1 MRALVETS
9 LRWSAIA
16 GDAAATDRLG
26 RALGSSSPDGGTLLL
41 DGPLG
46 VGKTTLAQ
54 GIARGCGVEQPVTSP
69 TYNLVLH
76 YQGLRPFTHV
86 DLYRLEDASDLM
98 TLDLDDILSADG
110 VTCIEWPA
118 LVRSAIPPPF
128 AEITI
133 ERAPSPEAPEG
144 RRIRGRCLGEGWQ
157 AARAALESAGAVIA
171 P

>member
-1 MRALVETS
+1 MRALLETS

-16 GDAAATDRLG
+16 GDAAVTDRLG
-26 RALGSSSPDGGTLLL
+26 RALGSASPDGAALLL

-54 GIARGCGVEQPVTSP
+54 GIARGCGVERPVASP

-76 YQGLRPFTHV
+76 YQGRRPFTHV

-98 TLDLDDILSADG
+98 TLDLDEFLSGEG

-118 LVRSAIPPPF
+118 LIRSAVRPPF
-128 AEITI
+128 TEITI

-144 RRIRGRCLGEGWQ
+144 RRLRGLCLGEGWL